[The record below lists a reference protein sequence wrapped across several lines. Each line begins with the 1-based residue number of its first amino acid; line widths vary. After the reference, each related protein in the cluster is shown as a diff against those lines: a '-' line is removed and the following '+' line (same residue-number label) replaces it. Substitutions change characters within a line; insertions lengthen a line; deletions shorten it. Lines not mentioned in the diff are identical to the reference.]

1 MPSSKHHHLQSDI
14 LAPYRTINM
23 LSAVN
28 EDAVVNGSPKQYPYP
43 AIGIYNGHGASHSW
57 LWFVEILDSMG
68 FWDIHFIDEGDI
80 HRGALARL
88 NVLLISGGDTF
99 AIAEALGETGAQELK
114 SFLKHGGLYIGSCA
128 GAYLPL
134 NSSLSPLNLFNMASV
149 KISNLTKNL
158 PEPVALPEKFCTAY
172 GCSYVF
178 HPVREEVT
186 IRLDDAIFPQR
197 SRELTAPLYGGPSL
211 IPSQDATTL
220 ARYTGF
226 TDKTLF
232 LTSEQVAGDT
242 LIGKSALV
250 HKNIGH
256 GNLYLLGPHLEHPHF
271 PEANTLIA
279 DLIYKSAVQSRTTPP
294 FSTPP
299 HLSLRDTVKPHPLV
313 RDIKSQVSNA
323 RIVALSLERNQVT
336 WMIGHKI
343 YEPAKIRVFLETIW
357 QRFSVLENSC
367 FSVDEDLLIGLKS
380 SFQDITRL
388 IRKIKVMT
396 DGGAE
401 TTDYASQ
408 LFIKIKAS
416 CAHFLILYFTIKRS
430 SLSLHHHSI
439 N

>member
-1 MPSSKHHHLQSDI
+1 MK
-14 LAPYRTINM
+14 
-23 LSAVN
+23 
-28 EDAVVNGSPKQYPYP
+28 
-43 AIGIYNGHGASHSW
+43 
-57 LWFVEILDSMG
+57 
-68 FWDIHFIDEGDI
+68 GDI
-80 HRGALARL
+80 HRGTLARL

-114 SFLKHGGLYIGSCA
+114 SFLEQGGLYIGSCA

-186 IRLDDAIFPQR
+186 IRLDDSVFPQR

-211 IPSQDATTL
+211 LPSQDATTL

-250 HKNIGH
+250 HKNIGQ

-279 DLIYKSAVQSRTTPP
+279 DIIFKSTVQSRTTPP
-294 FSTPP
+294 FSIPP

-343 YEPAKIRVFLETIW
+343 YEPAKIRVFLEIIW
-357 QRFSVLENSC
+357 ERFSAIENSC

-388 IRKIKVMT
+388 IREIKIMT
-396 DGGAE
+396 DKGTE
-401 TTDYASQ
+401 TTDDADR
-408 LFIKIKAS
+408 LF
-416 CAHFLILYFTIKRS
+416 H
-430 SLSLHHHSI
+430 
-439 N
+439 

>member
-14 LAPYRTINM
+14 LVPYRTINM

-28 EDAVVNGSPKQYPYP
+28 EDVVVNGARKQYPYP
-43 AIGIYNGHGASHSW
+43 AIGIYCGHGASHSW

-68 FWDIHFIDEGDI
+68 FWDIHFIDHHDI
-80 HRGALARL
+80 NRGVLDRL

-99 AIAEALGETGAQELK
+99 AIAEALGKTGAEQLK
-114 SFLKHGGLYIGSCA
+114 SFLDHGGLYIGSCA

-134 NSSLSPLNLFNMASV
+134 NSSLSPLNLFNLASV

-172 GCSYVF
+172 GCNYVF
-178 HPVREEVT
+178 HPVREAVT
-186 IRLDDAIFPQR
+186 IRLDDNVFPQR

-211 IPSQDATTL
+211 IPSEDAATL

-226 TDKTLF
+226 TDNTLY
-232 LTSEQVAGDT
+232 LTSKQLAGDT
-242 LIGKSALV
+242 LLGKSALM
-250 HKNIGH
+250 HKEIGR

-279 DLIYKSAVQSRTTPP
+279 DMIFKSTVETQPTHHCAI
-294 FSTPP
+294 PP
-299 HLSLRDTVKPHPLV
+299 HLSIHDKINHALV

-336 WMIGHKI
+336 WKIGHKV

-357 QRFSVLENSC
+357 ERFSVLENSC
-367 FSVDEDLLIGLKS
+367 FSVDEDLLHGLKS
-380 SFQDITRL
+380 SFRGITRL
-388 IRKIKVMT
+388 IREIKLMSENGT
-396 DGGAE
+396 DSRNE
-401 TTDYASQ
+401 ASL
-408 LFIKIKAS
+408 LFANIKDS
-416 CAHFLILYFTIKRS
+416 CNHFLMLYFTIKRS
-430 SLSLHHHSI
+430 SLSVHHHSI